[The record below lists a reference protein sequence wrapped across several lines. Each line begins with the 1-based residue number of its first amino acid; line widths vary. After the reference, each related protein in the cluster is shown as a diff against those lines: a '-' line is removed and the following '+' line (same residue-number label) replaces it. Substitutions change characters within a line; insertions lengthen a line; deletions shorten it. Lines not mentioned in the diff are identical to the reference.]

1 MNEKINELAKQL
13 HLAFLRNNLE
23 EILKESKEQNW
34 SDEELIE
41 HILSYEIND
50 RLNKSVRKKINV
62 AGFPNLLTFDE
73 LNFDAFSLPVGEQI
87 RNVSTLKF
95 IDDGRNV
102 IMCGNPGVGK
112 THIATALG
120 ISACQK
126 NKSVLFT
133 SVPNL
138 VIELKEKAETNQLS
152 TFKKRFCSY
161 DLVILDELGYITFDK
176 AMSELLFNLLCTRN
190 QNKSLIITT
199 NLSFNRWSEI
209 FGDEIL
215 TAAMVDRLVHCS
227 HVINIQGQSYR
238 LKETEEWLKNK

>member
-1 MNEKINELAKQL
+1 MPQL
-13 HLAFLRNNLE
+13 YTSLHKH
-23 EILKESKEQNW
+23 KE
-34 SDEELIE
+34 
-41 HILSYEIND
+41 
-50 RLNKSVRKKINV
+50 VRKVISVMRKNEVI
-62 AGFPNLLTFDE
+62 ALHNL
-73 LNFDAFSLPVGEQI
+73 G
-87 RNVSTLKF
+87 
-95 IDDGRNV
+95 
-102 IMCGNPGVGK
+102 
-112 THIATALG
+112 
-120 ISACQK
+120 
-126 NKSVLFT
+126 
-133 SVPNL
+133 
-138 VIELKEKAETNQLS
+138 IELKEKAETNQLS

>member
-1 MNEKINELAKQL
+1 MNERINELAKQL
-13 HLAFLRNNLE
+13 HLAFLRNNIE
-23 EILKESKEQNW
+23 EIIKESKEQNW
-34 SDEELIE
+34 TGEQLIE
-41 HILSYEIND
+41 SVLRYELND
-50 RLNKSVRKKINV
+50 RLNKSIKKKIDV
-62 AGFPNLLTFDE
+62 AGFPNMLTFDE
-73 LNFDAFSLPVGEQI
+73 LDYDAFPLPVAERI
-87 RNVSTLKF
+87 RNVSTLRF
-95 IDDGRNV
+95 IEEGRNV

-120 ISACQK
+120 ISACQR

-238 LKETEEWLKNK
+238 LKETEAWLKNS

>member
-1 MNEKINELAKQL
+1 MNERINELAKHL

-23 EILKESKEQNW
+23 EILKESKEQKWTN
-34 SDEELIE
+34 EELIE
-41 HILSYEIND
+41 NILSYEIND
-50 RLNKSVRKKINV
+50 RLNKSIKKKINV
-62 AGFPNLLTFDE
+62 ANFPNLLTFDE
-73 LNFDAFSLPVGEQI
+73 LNYDAFTLQVAEQI
-87 RNVSTLKF
+87 RNVSTLDF
-95 IDDGRNV
+95 INEGRNV

-120 ISACQK
+120 ISACQH

-138 VIELKEKAETNQLS
+138 VIELKEKADSNQLS

-176 AMSELLFNLLCTRN
+176 SMSELLFNLLCTRN

-199 NLSFNRWSEI
+199 NLSFNRWSEV

-238 LKETEEWLKNK
+238 LKETEEWLKNN

>member
-34 SDEELIE
+34 SDKELIE
-41 HILSYEIND
+41 HVLSYEIND
-50 RLNKSVRKKINV
+50 RLNKSVKKKVNV

-73 LNFDAFSLPVGEQI
+73 LNFDAFSLSVSEQI

-95 IDDGRNV
+95 IDEGRNV

-190 QNKSLIITT
+190 QNKSLVITT

-215 TAAMVDRLVHCS
+215 TAAMVDRLVHCA

>member
-50 RLNKSVRKKINV
+50 RLNKSVKKKINV

-73 LNFDAFSLPVGEQI
+73 LNLDAFSLPVGEQI

-95 IDDGRNV
+95 IDEGRNV

>member
-1 MNEKINELAKQL
+1 
-13 HLAFLRNNLE
+13 
-23 EILKESKEQNW
+23 
-34 SDEELIE
+34 
-41 HILSYEIND
+41 
-50 RLNKSVRKKINV
+50 
-62 AGFPNLLTFDE
+62 
-73 LNFDAFSLPVGEQI
+73 
-87 RNVSTLKF
+87 
-95 IDDGRNV
+95 
-102 IMCGNPGVGK
+102 MCGNPGVGK

>member
-1 MNEKINELAKQL
+1 MNERISELAKQL
-13 HLAFLRNNLE
+13 HLAFLRNNIE
-23 EILKESKEQNW
+23 EIIKESKEQNW
-34 SDEELIE
+34 TGEQLIE
-41 HILSYEIND
+41 SVLRYELND
-50 RLNKSVRKKINV
+50 RLNKSIKKKIDV
-62 AGFPNLLTFDE
+62 AGFPNMLTFDE
-73 LNFDAFSLPVGEQI
+73 LDYDAFSLPVAERI
-87 RNVSTLKF
+87 RNVSTLRF
-95 IDDGRNV
+95 IEEGRNV

-120 ISACQK
+120 ISACQR

-238 LKETEEWLKNK
+238 LKETEAWLKNS